1 VSVGIEVALPEKK
14 AARRAF
20 ERAAA
25 RFDDACFVHDE
36 TRARLLERLD
46 LIRLEPQVV
55 VDLGCATGQGATAL
69 AVRYPAARVL
79 AIDSSAAML
88 AAAAARPGP
97 ARTAVRAD
105 AERLPLKDGAA
116 DLVFAN
122 LLMPWTRPDALF
134 AEIARVLAP
143 GGVVLF
149 ATLGPDTLA
158 EVRRAFAA
166 VDDRL
171 HVQAAFD
178 MHDLG
183 DLAMA
188 AGLGE
193 PVLDVDRIA
202 VTYSS
207 VAGLLRDLR
216 ATGGVSTAGG
226 RRRSLT
232 GPARWRAFERQLAP
246 ATGQRFAVTV
256 ELILGQAFG
265 LGPRQPKGPP
275 GEVRVPVT
283 QIRRVTES
291 R

>member
-1 VSVGIEVALPEKK
+1 
-14 AARRAF
+14 
-20 ERAAA
+20 
-25 RFDDACFVHDE
+25 
-36 TRARLLERLD
+36 
-46 LIRLEPQVV
+46 
-55 VDLGCATGQGATAL
+55 LGCATGQGTTAL
-69 AVRYPAARVL
+69 AARYPAARVL

-88 AAAAARPGP
+88 AAAAARPGS
-97 ARTAVRAD
+97 ARTAVCAD

-116 DLVFAN
+116 NLIFAN
-122 LLMPWTRPDALF
+122 LLLPWTRPDVLF

-143 GGVVLF
+143 GGAVLF

-158 EVRRAFAA
+158 EVRQAFAA
-166 VDDRL
+166 VDDQI

-183 DLAMA
+183 DFAMA
-188 AGLGE
+188 AGLAE
-193 PVLDVDRIA
+193 PVLDADRLA

-207 VAGLLRDLR
+207 VEGLLRDLR

-232 GPARWRAFERQLAP
+232 APGRWRAFEQQLVPVA
-246 ATGQRFAVTV
+246 GQRFAVTV
-256 ELILGQAFG
+256 ELIFGQAWG

-275 GEVRVPVT
+275 GEVRVPVA

>member
-1 VSVGIEVALPEKK
+1 
-14 AARRAF
+14 
-20 ERAAA
+20 
-25 RFDDACFVHDE
+25 
-36 TRARLLERLD
+36 
-46 LIRLEPQVV
+46 
-55 VDLGCATGQGATAL
+55 
-69 AVRYPAARVL
+69 
-79 AIDSSAAML
+79 ML

-97 ARTAVRAD
+97 ARTAIRAD

-116 DLVFAN
+116 DLIFAN
-122 LLMPWTRPDALF
+122 LLMPWTRPDVLF
-134 AEIARVLAP
+134 AEVARVLAP
-143 GGVVLF
+143 GGAVLF

-158 EVRRAFAA
+158 EVRQAFGA

-171 HVQAAFD
+171 HVQAAFE

-188 AGLGE
+188 AGLAE
-193 PVLDVDRIA
+193 PVLDADRIA
-202 VTYSS
+202 VTYAS

-232 GPARWRAFERQLAP
+232 APGRWRAFERQLAP
-246 ATGQRFAVTV
+246 ADEQRFAVTV
-256 ELILGQAFG
+256 ELILGQAWG
-265 LGPRQPKGPP
+265 RGPRQPQESP